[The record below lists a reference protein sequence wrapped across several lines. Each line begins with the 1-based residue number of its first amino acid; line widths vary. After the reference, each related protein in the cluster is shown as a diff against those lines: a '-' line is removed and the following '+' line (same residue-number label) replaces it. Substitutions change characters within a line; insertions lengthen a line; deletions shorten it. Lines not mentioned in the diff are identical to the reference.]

1 MQPNWVI
8 EYSEKP
14 AMCEGFAILLVGPES
29 AEAER
34 CLVMAQTIPE
44 NRSDKIPWDR
54 DLANHTTTEITLDE
68 ARAIHAS
75 LREPRINVFPE
86 FVWGYDGG
94 INRLTLHAGFNESK
108 FTWFMLLPDC
118 WKELEPAI
126 RKLSSLAT
134 ACLGHTG
141 TSSV

>member
-1 MQPNWVI
+1 MQNKWVI
-8 EYSEKP
+8 EYFEKP
-14 AMCEGFAILLVGPES
+14 AMNEGFAILLVGPES

-44 NRSDKIPWDR
+44 NGSDKISWDR
-54 DLANHTTTEITLDE
+54 DDASHATTEITLDE
-68 ARAIHAS
+68 ARDIHTS
-75 LREPRINVFPE
+75 LSEARINLFPP

-94 INRLTLHAGFNESK
+94 TNRLTLHAGFNESR
-108 FTWFMLLPDC
+108 FAWFMLLPDC

-126 RKLSSLAT
+126 EKLSSLAT
-134 ACLGHTG
+134 ACLGQTG